1 MNKLFEFEEDFVE
14 CLPYFSSI
22 LWNSFYKA
30 LINEFIIK
38 SNISKKK
45 VYYVFISHFI
55 LNFSEMRNKIK
66 RQKDIKDLSLSL

>member
-1 MNKLFEFEEDFVE
+1 MIKLFEFEEDFVE

-30 LINEFIIK
+30 LINEFILK

-45 VYYVFISHFI
+45 
-55 LNFSEMRNKIK
+55 
-66 RQKDIKDLSLSL
+66 SLLCFYITFHLKF

>member
-1 MNKLFEFEEDFVE
+1 MFVKIFNYEFFMNKLFEFEEDFVE

-45 VYYVFISHFI
+45 FIMFLYHI
-55 LNFSEMRNKIK
+55 LS
-66 RQKDIKDLSLSL
+66 